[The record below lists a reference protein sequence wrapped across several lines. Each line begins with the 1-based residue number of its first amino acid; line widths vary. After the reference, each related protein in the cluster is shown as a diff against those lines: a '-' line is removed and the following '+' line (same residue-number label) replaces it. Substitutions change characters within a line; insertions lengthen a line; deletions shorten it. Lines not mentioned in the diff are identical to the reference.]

1 MPISKRDRSSLHLVV
16 AAQPGSSLTVAPELG
31 LVKAALLYGEK
42 VTLLSPITT
51 MLLGVEALEHFSPLQ
66 QIDLV
71 RRVAPYLSNGAE
83 LAESESGLNQLEDLL
98 RSTTHSASLSERLL
112 RAGVV
117 QQLQPVRQILSEAVR
132 GLERETGIDQLS
144 RARAK
149 GYVQIESAN
158 PDDAVDLLASCII
171 SASQTDSGAR
181 RDDSQT
187 SRIVETFIEKL
198 SRHLSSGVDYL
209 IFDEQVASLTEA
221 AIREGLF
228 KPARGPA
235 GRCAQAMTATAF
247 MGRLPT
253 FPDATVDE
261 VLDIRAELAKP
272 LTQFRSAMVSVSK
285 EFTSEAWETDFDDEI
300 QNAWVESVAPA
311 IDEIEASVHDNRSL
325 LTKAAGVAGVAHTSF
340 PGLVVAAAGIG
351 GHDDPVV
358 LTGAALSAGVPLL
371 QALRDQRREDRD
383 IRMQPFYFLYA
394 VQQSLS

>member
-1 MPISKRDRSSLHLVV
+1 M
-16 AAQPGSSLTVAPELG
+16 
-31 LVKAALLYGEK
+31 KAALLYGEK
-42 VTLLSPITT
+42 VTLLGPITT

-71 RRVAPYLSNGAE
+71 RRVAPYLSNAAE

-98 RSTTHSASLSERLL
+98 RGTARSASLPERLL

-144 RARAK
+144 QAQAK

-158 PDDAVDLLASCII
+158 PDDSVDLLASCII
-171 SASQTDSGAR
+171 SASQAGSEAL

-187 SRIVETFIEKL
+187 SRIVATFIEKL
-198 SRHLSSGVDYL
+198 SRHLSSGAEYL

-221 AIREGLF
+221 AIHEGLF

-235 GRCAQAMTATAF
+235 GRSAQAMTAAAF

-253 FPDATVDE
+253 FPEATVDE

-272 LTQFRSAMVSVSK
+272 LTQFRSAMVGVSK
-285 EFTSEAWETDFDDEI
+285 EFTSEAWEMDFDDEI

-311 IDEIEASVHDNRSL
+311 IGEIEASVHDNRSL

-340 PGLVVAAAGIG
+340 PGLAVAAAGIG
-351 GHDDPVV
+351 GHNEPVT
-358 LTGAALSAGVPLL
+358 LTGAALSAGAPLL
-371 QALRDQRREDRD
+371 QALRDQRRSDRD